1 MGLRGRFP
9 RSTWPTWLFP
19 LALFGCQRELD
30 MAKHYDDRNA
40 ATTIRYI
47 GVREAT
53 RQYPD
58 YGVIQSTILTGD
70 AGSGAK
76 KEGRAR

>member
-1 MGLRGRFP
+1 MGRSGRFP
-9 RSTWPTWLFP
+9 RSTWPTWLLS
-19 LALFGCQRELD
+19 LALLGCQRELD

-70 AGSGAK
+70 VGSGAK
-76 KEGRAR
+76 KEGRAP

>member
-1 MGLRGRFP
+1 M
-9 RSTWPTWLFP
+9 
-19 LALFGCQRELD
+19 ALLGCQRELD

-58 YGVIQSTILTGD
+58 YGVIQSTILKGTDG
-70 AGSGAK
+70 GNGAK
-76 KEGRAR
+76 KDGRAP

>member
-1 MGLRGRFP
+1 
-9 RSTWPTWLFP
+9 
-19 LALFGCQRELD
+19 

-58 YGVIQSTILTGD
+58 YGVIQSTILVGE
-70 AGSGAK
+70 GGGGAK
-76 KEGRAR
+76 KEGRAP

>member
-9 RSTWPTWLFP
+9 RSTWPTWLLP
-19 LALFGCQRELD
+19 LALLGCQRELD

-70 AGSGAK
+70 RASGAK

>member
-1 MGLRGRFP
+1 
-9 RSTWPTWLFP
+9 
-19 LALFGCQRELD
+19 

-58 YGVIQSTILTGD
+58 YGVIQSTILKEDG
-70 AGSGAK
+70 GGGAK
-76 KEGRAR
+76 KEGRSP

>member
-1 MGLRGRFP
+1 
-9 RSTWPTWLFP
+9 
-19 LALFGCQRELD
+19 

-58 YGVIQSTILTGD
+58 YGVIRSTILAEG
-70 AGSGAK
+70 GGGAK
-76 KEGRAR
+76 KEGRAP

>member
-1 MGLRGRFP
+1 
-9 RSTWPTWLFP
+9 
-19 LALFGCQRELD
+19 

-58 YGVIQSTILTGD
+58 YGVIQSTILVDT
-70 AGSGAK
+70 AGGGTK
-76 KEGRAR
+76 KQGRAP

>member
-1 MGLRGRFP
+1 MGLRGRLP
-9 RSTWPTWLFP
+9 RSTWPTWLLS
-19 LALFGCQRELD
+19 LALLGCQRELD

-58 YGVIQSTILTGD
+58 YGVIQSTILAEG
-70 AGSGAK
+70 GGAK
-76 KEGRAR
+76 KEGRAP